1 MTAFVRVDAR
11 TTDILTHGRIC
22 RQSAANTV
30 GDARRLRKLA
40 ANLFQKTQMQNNIS
54 VTRMARITTCIT
66 LVCWGS
72 AAFLA
77 LYGYA
82 APLALLVVGFLAFVL
97 RTSVFVQPIQRDRH

>member
-1 MTAFVRVDAR
+1 
-11 TTDILTHGRIC
+11 
-22 RQSAANTV
+22 
-30 GDARRLRKLA
+30 
-40 ANLFQKTQMQNNIS
+40 
-54 VTRMARITTCIT
+54 MASITTCIT

-72 AAFLA
+72 AAFIV